1 MVFKKTKD
9 FNSKEKNHNKNEL
22 FIFCLYKIK
31 QGKSQKKHPKLIVG
45 FDVKNYNFMGLISRK
60 SKGKNHNNLPLI
72 NNPQFDNPNKS
83 YLRKKIEIYKKENF
97 GDALYDY
104 KLSKKDIKIV
114 KKYVSKYKKR

>member
-1 MVFKKTKD
+1 
-9 FNSKEKNHNKNEL
+9 
-22 FIFCLYKIK
+22 
-31 QGKSQKKHPKLIVG
+31 
-45 FDVKNYNFMGLISRK
+45 K

-83 YLRKKIEIYKKENF
+83 YLRKKIEIDKKENF
-97 GDALYDY
+97 GDVLYDY